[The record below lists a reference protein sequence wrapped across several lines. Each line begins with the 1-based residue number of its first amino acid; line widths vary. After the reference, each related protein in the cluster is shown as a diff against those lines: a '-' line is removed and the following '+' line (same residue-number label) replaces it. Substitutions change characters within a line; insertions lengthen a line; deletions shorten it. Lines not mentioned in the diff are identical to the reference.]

1 MIAPDFR
8 DAHPINLK
16 EPAKKFIE
24 ANHGTELWL
33 ALEPAIIE
41 IQQTRDELK
50 NAAIY
55 KCDVEQLKK
64 VPRPLCQ
71 KLLQCHASQQVLFLQ
86 QQQRQLYQ
94 RRFCLG

>member
-1 MIAPDFR
+1 MLKHKKMIAPDFR
-8 DAHPINLK
+8 ETFAINLK

-50 NAAIY
+50 NAGSY

-64 VPRPLCQ
+64 
-71 KLLQCHASQQVLFLQ
+71 F
-86 QQQRQLYQ
+86 
-94 RRFCLG
+94 

>member
-8 DAHPINLK
+8 ETQAINLK
-16 EPAKKFIE
+16 DPAKKFIE

-41 IQQTRDELK
+41 IQQIRDELR
-50 NAAIY
+50 NAASY

-64 VPRPLCQ
+64 
-71 KLLQCHASQQVLFLQ
+71 F
-86 QQQRQLYQ
+86 
-94 RRFCLG
+94 